1 MIELRLPMDASPA
14 PAIAHHEKRPLL
26 LYACS
31 KRSRFSG
38 QWFFFFPPGGE
49 DPRRVQRCPDQ
60 EDQQQQAG
68 DIARAGAEDLLDQA
82 EGGVAV
88 GAAQEHEI
96 GIAQMVDQGG
106 GQQVEA
112 ENAVHF
118 GQAADVGA
126 EASRQK

>member
-49 DPRRVQRCPDQ
+49 EPRRVQRRPDGADNQ
-60 EDQQQQAG
+60 GQPGQVAW
-68 DIARAGAEDLLDQA
+68 AGAEDLLDQA

-88 GAAQEHEI
+88 GPAQEHEI

-106 GQQVEA
+106 GEQVEA
-112 ENAVHF
+112 ENAAHL

-126 EASRQK
+126 EAPRQK

>member
-26 LYACS
+26 LYAYS

-49 DPRRVQRCPDQ
+49 DPRRIQRCPNQ

-68 DIARAGAEDLLDQA
+68 DIARAGAKDLLDQA

-88 GAAQEHEI
+88 GPAQEHEI
-96 GIAQMVDQGG
+96 GVA
-106 GQQVEA
+106 
-112 ENAVHF
+112 
-118 GQAADVGA
+118 
-126 EASRQK
+126 